1 METAK
6 PEAPKKEKTA
16 LKIVG
21 RIVAWI
27 IASVLL
33 LIVLLLVLIQ
43 VPAVQ
48 NFARKKIVSYLEN
61 KMHTKVEIGK
71 LDIDF
76 PTALSLQ
83 KVYIE
88 DQGKDTLLY
97 GGEIKVDISMLRLL
111 RSDIEI
117 QEISLS
123 NITAK
128 VKRMAPDTIFNFQ
141 FIADAFIGQKK
152 QEETNPDSS
161 TMQLNID
168 RILVSDTR
176 VVYFDPYS
184 GNDMDLTIGHLDTK
198 IYNFDPSHLL
208 FDIPS
213 IKLNGL
219 TGYFH
224 QTKPL
229 KKTVKK
235 SVDEAAVQ
243 PQNYLQF
250 HNKEMQISDIN
261 VAFNSEPS
269 HLKSSF
275 VIGDLTAHPKDI
287 DLKNSI
293 INFKDAN
300 LSNSTI
306 TIETNSK
313 AVKAK
318 PKDSVLTTAPTP
330 PFKIISSDLVI
341 KNSNLKFD
349 DVSAPHAP
357 KGIDYVHLNM
367 QDISLNASNL
377 EYSLDTTLVTIN
389 SASLKEQSGLV
400 LNDLKADFE
409 MNPSGVS
416 LQNLLIQT
424 PGSEI
429 KKTAI
434 ISYPSLAAL
443 QKDPGVLGLDIDLVN
458 SKITVKDLLTFMP
471 QLGGQ
476 INGISPYA
484 TLYVD
489 ARITG
494 KVNDMNF
501 EKLVL
506 RGLTATNINA
516 SGTIKGLPAP
526 NKLYAD
532 LSIQKFQSSKRDISL
547 FITPNTL
554 PPNITIPDAFSASG
568 RVKGGMN
575 NLYTD
580 LAINTSLGGA
590 KIKGTLVNI
599 TDQNK
604 AQYDLAVNARNLEL
618 GRIMQNPQLGNLNA
632 DFKVKGHGFKPEN
645 ANATFSGT
653 VGNVTLNKYNYRN
666 IKLDGSIA
674 NKNYKVNASIY
685 DPNLDAV
692 IAANGKFLAKFPSV
706 HIKATI
712 DSINTQP
719 LGFTAKPV
727 KYHGQIEGDFT
738 SIDPNNLAGDL
749 YVTHSILVND
759 GQRITIDSLQVNAGN
774 APGNLSLALKSDFL
788 SASIKGEY
796 TLTQLADVFQ
806 QAIDPYFSLTAKQNT
821 VKVNPYNFTIT
832 AGAIDNEAL
841 HAFVPAL
848 TKLKPVNIT
857 AHFASDS
864 GWNAFMAA
872 PLIVYNGM
880 EIDGLKLTAFTKN
893 GALNFNTS
901 LSQLKSGS
909 SLAVY
914 ATTLGGTLQ
923 NNNLNF
929 TLNIKDA
936 KSVNKYTVS
945 GLLSQPSLNNY
956 SFSLKPDS
964 LLLNYDKWSVT
975 NNNSIQYFNNDITAT
990 NFVLSQ
996 GSQQLAINSVGTG
1009 TNKPLRIDFNQFNI
1023 ATLTGFVQNDSLFVG
1038 GLLNGNAVVKNI
1050 QAQPTFTTDLT
1061 VQDLSIYQDT
1071 LGNLTAKVNNN
1082 AANAFNAN
1090 ISLVGYGNDVS
1101 IVGDYFLKP
1110 QNNSNFNFTVNITS
1124 LQMKSIEGFTKGGI
1138 RNARGNM
1145 YGKIALNG
1153 SLQDPNIDGNLQFNN
1168 TAFVVSTLNNVF
1180 KIDKES
1186 IAVIN
1191 NEGIRFNSFS
1201 IRDTANNPITI
1212 DGMLNTKNFFD
1223 YTFDLTIKA
1232 RNFQA
1237 INSTSKDNELFYGK
1251 MVFSTNLA
1259 IKGTPTQPVVT
1270 GTLSID
1276 DNTDFSM
1283 VMPQQ
1288 DPGVSKREGIVRFV
1302 DYSATAEDSLLM
1314 VPYDSLNVSPL
1325 VGYDI
1330 SVNISVSKLAT
1341 FNVVVDA
1348 ANGDFLRVKGSGQ
1361 LTAGIDPSGKVTLVG
1376 SYEIEEGAYN
1386 LSFNFLKRNFII
1398 QKGSRVVWTGEP
1410 TTAQLDVTAIYIANT
1425 APLDLVQDQVTS
1437 GQVLYKQKLPFEV
1450 HLTMRGE
1457 LLKPDITFDVILP
1470 SDKNYNVSGDVVTT
1484 VQNALTQIRQQP
1496 SEMNKQVFALLLL
1509 NRFVG
1514 QNPFDNSGGSSLS
1527 AGTFAVQSV
1536 SRLLTEQLNDLTKNL
1551 IAGVDINFDLATSQ
1565 DFTTG
1570 SQQTRTDL
1578 NVGISK
1584 SLLSDRLTV
1593 TVGNDFQLGGPQTSG
1608 NKQQSFAGNV
1618 SINYKLSKDGKYM
1631 LRAYRKNDYTDIIQ
1645 GYVIETGLGFI
1656 ISADFNKL
1664 KELFTTKEQRR
1675 KKRQIKR
1682 QNKIETKQENAKK
1695 GEEQTTAIP
1704 TKANENGK

>member
-1 METAK
+1 MIEKASEQPANSTKTRSALAK
-6 PEAPKKEKTA
+6 T
-16 LKIVG
+16 G
-21 RIVAWI
+21 RVLAWI
-27 IASVLL
+27 IGSILFLIILVL
-33 LIVLLLVLIQ
+33 ILIQ

-48 NFARKKIVSYLEN
+48 NFARKKVVSYLEN
-61 KMHTKVEIGK
+61 KLHTRVKIGK
-71 LDIDF
+71 LDVKF

-83 KVYIE
+83 NVYIE
-88 DQGKDTLLY
+88 DQSKDTLLY
-97 GGEIKVDISMLRLL
+97 GGELKVDISMFKLIK
-111 RSDIEI
+111 SDIDI
-117 QEISLS
+117 QKIALTD
-123 NITAK
+123 IVLK
-128 VKRMAPDTIFNFQ
+128 IKRTPPDSVFNFQ
-141 FIADAFIGQKK
+141 FIADAFMGQKK
-152 QEETNPDSS
+152 AEATTPDSS
-161 TMQLNID
+161 TLQMNID
-168 RILVSDTR
+168 RILVNNTR
-176 VVYFDPYS
+176 VIYYDPYT
-184 GNDMDLTIGHLDTK
+184 GNDMKLAFGHFEAK
-198 IYNFDPSHLL
+198 ITTFDPAHLL
-208 FDIPS
+208 FNIPS
-213 IKLNGL
+213 ITLKGL
-219 TGYFH
+219 KGHFY
-224 QTKPL
+224 QLKPL
-229 KKTVKK
+229 QKTITKTVA
-235 SVDEAAVQ
+235 ENAAK
-243 PQNYLQF
+243 PGNYLQF
-250 HNKEMQISDIN
+250 LNKEMLISDVN
-261 VAFNSEPS
+261 VAYNSEPS

-275 VIGDLTAHPKDI
+275 VIGDLVVHPKNI

-293 INFKDAN
+293 INFEDAN

-306 TIETNSK
+306 KIETDSK
-313 AVKAK
+313 AVKAP
-318 PKDSVLTTAPTP
+318 PKDSVLTTSPTP

-349 DVSAPHAP
+349 DVSAPHIP
-357 KGIDYVHLNM
+357 KGMDYVHLNM
-367 QDISLNASNL
+367 QDISLNASGL
-377 EYSLDTTLVTIN
+377 QYSLDTTIVTIN

-400 LNDLKADFE
+400 LNDLTADFS
-409 MNPSGVS
+409 MNPTGVS
-416 LQNLLIQT
+416 LQNLLIKT

-429 KKTAI
+429 KKSAI

-443 QKDPGVLGLDIDLVN
+443 QKNPGVLGLNIDLKN
-458 SKITVKDLLTFMP
+458 SKITVKDLLIFMP
-471 QLGGQ
+471 QLGAQ
-476 INGISPYA
+476 INGISPDA

-494 KVNDMNF
+494 KVNDLNF

-506 RGLTATNINA
+506 RGLTATNINV
-516 SGTIKGLPAP
+516 SGTIKGLPDP
-526 NKLYAD
+526 NRLYMD

-547 FITPNTL
+547 FIPPNTI
-554 PPNITIPDAFSASG
+554 PSNITIPDAFSAAG
-568 RVKGGMN
+568 RVKGSMN

-590 KIKGTLVNI
+590 KIKGSLVNI

-618 GRIMQNPQLGNLNA
+618 GRLMQNPQLGNLNA
-632 DFKVKGHGFKPEN
+632 DFKVKGHGFKPET

-653 VGNVTLNKYNYRN
+653 IGNVTLNKYNYRN
-666 IKLDGSIA
+666 IKLDGNIA
-674 NKNYKVNASIY
+674 NKNYKVNASIH

-692 IAANGKFLAKFPSV
+692 IAANGGFLSKFPSV

-759 GQRITIDSLQVNAGN
+759 GQRITIDSLQVNADN
-774 APGNLSLALKSDFL
+774 TPGNNALSLKSDFL
-788 SASIKGEY
+788 SASIKGQY

-806 QAIDPYFSLTAKQNT
+806 QAIDPYFSLTAKRN
-821 VKVNPYNFTIT
+821 VAKVNPYNFTIT

-841 HAFVPAL
+841 RAFVPAL

-864 GWNAFMAA
+864 GWNAFIAA

-880 EIDGLKLTAFTKN
+880 EINDLKLTAFTKN

-975 NNNSIQYFNNDITAT
+975 NNNTIQYFNNDITAT

-1023 ATLTGFVQNDSLFVG
+1023 ATLTGFVQNDSLLVG
-1038 GLLNGNAVVKNI
+1038 GLLNGNAIVKNI
-1050 QAQPTFTTDLT
+1050 QVQPIFTTDLT
-1061 VQDLSIYQDT
+1061 VKDLSIYQDT
-1071 LGNLTAKVNNN
+1071 LGNLTAKVNNS

-1090 ISLVGYGNDVS
+1090 LSLVGYGNDVS
-1101 IVGDYFLKP
+1101 ITGDYFLKP
-1110 QNNSNFNFTVNITS
+1110 QNNSNFNFTINLKS

-1145 YGKIALNG
+1145 YGKIALSG
-1153 SLQDPNIDGNLQFNN
+1153 TLKDPTIDGNLQFNN

-1186 IAVIN
+1186 IAIIN

-1212 DGMLNTKNFFD
+1212 DGLLNTKNFFD

-1232 RNFQA
+1232 KNFQA
-1237 INSTSKDNELFYGK
+1237 INSTVKDNELFYGK
-1251 MVFSTNLA
+1251 MIFSANLA
-1259 IKGTPTQPVVT
+1259 VKGTPAQPVVT

-1276 DNTDFSM
+1276 DNTDFSI

-1314 VPYDSLNVSPL
+1314 VPYDSLNISPL

-1330 SVNISVSKLAT
+1330 SVNVSVSKLAT
-1341 FNVVVDA
+1341 FNVIVDA
-1348 ANGDFLRVKGSGQ
+1348 ANGDFLRVKGSGE

-1410 TTAQLDVTAIYIANT
+1410 TTAQLDVTAIYVANT
-1425 APLDLVQDQVTS
+1425 APLDLVQNQVTS
-1437 GQVLYKQKLPFEV
+1437 NQVLYKQKLPFEV

-1457 LLKPDITFDVILP
+1457 LLKPDITFNVILP

-1570 SQQTRTDL
+1570 SQKTRTDL

-1593 TVGNDFQLGGPQTSG
+1593 TVGSDFQLGGPQTSG
-1608 NKQQSFAGNV
+1608 KQQQSFAGNI

-1656 ISADFNKL
+1656 ISMDFNKL
-1664 KELFTTKEQRR
+1664 NELFPSKEQRR
-1675 KKRQIKR
+1675 KKREIKKE
-1682 QNKIETKQENAKK
+1682 NKIETKQENARKE
-1695 GEEQTTAIP
+1695 EEQTTTVP
-1704 TKANENGK
+1704 TKAN